1 VIGLDL
7 GETSN
12 NYSPSRSVSEAGG
25 ATLQADE
32 GEILAHGPLSIGNQK
47 QQPSLQNPDLFST
60 LNHRGAGDIP
70 VGAVLLRNEISDEAS
85 KADQSGDNS
94 RRSQPAESLQG
105 KKMRGPPDSNW

>member
-1 VIGLDL
+1 MIGLDL

-47 QQPSLQNPDLFST
+47 QQPSLQNPDL
-60 LNHRGAGDIP
+60 
-70 VGAVLLRNEISDEAS
+70 
-85 KADQSGDNS
+85 
-94 RRSQPAESLQG
+94 
-105 KKMRGPPDSNW
+105 